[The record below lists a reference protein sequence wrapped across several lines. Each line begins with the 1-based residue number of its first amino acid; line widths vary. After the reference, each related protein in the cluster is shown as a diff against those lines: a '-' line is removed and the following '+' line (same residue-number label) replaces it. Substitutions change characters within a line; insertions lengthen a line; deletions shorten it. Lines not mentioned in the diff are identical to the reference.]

1 MRKNN
6 FLFVALVLFS
16 CLAQAGVYKHIDE
29 RGNVTYSNI
38 PSSNSTKIDLPPIV
52 VVPPSDS
59 GDIDD
64 RIIKRRENAR
74 IEEQREQMQSK
85 ISEEENRLNE
95 VKSEYKDGIPD
106 RLGSE
111 RNYQRYL
118 NRVERLREE
127 ISVRE
132 KNLNMLRNELEKL
145 PGKSN

>member
-74 IEEQREQMQSK
+74 IEEQREQIQGK
-85 ISEEENRLNE
+85 ITEEEKQLNE
-95 VKSEYKDGIPD
+95 VRNEYKDGVPD

-127 ISVRE
+127 INVRE
-132 KNLNMLRNELEKL
+132 KNLNMLRNEIEKL
-145 PGKSN
+145 PVKSK

>member
-1 MRKNN
+1 MKRNN
-6 FLFVALVLFS
+6 FLFIALILFS

-38 PSSNSTKIDLPPIV
+38 PSSNSKKIDLPPIV
-52 VVPPSDS
+52 VVPSTVS

-64 RIIKRRENAR
+64 RIMKRRENAR

-95 VKSEYKDGIPD
+95 VKNEYKDGIPD

-127 ISVRE
+127 INVRE
-132 KNLNMLRNELEKL
+132 KNLNMLRNEFEKL

>member
-1 MRKNN
+1 MKKNN
-6 FLFVALVLFS
+6 FLFIALVFFS
-16 CLAQAGVYKHIDE
+16 CLIQAGVYKHIDE

-38 PSSNSTKIDLPPIV
+38 PSSNSKKIDLPPIV
-52 VVPPSDS
+52 VVPSTVS

-64 RIIKRRENAR
+64 RIMKRRENAR

-95 VKSEYKDGIPD
+95 VKNEYKDGIPD

-127 ISVRE
+127 INVRE
-132 KNLNMLRNELEKL
+132 KNLNILRNEFEKL

>member
-1 MRKNN
+1 MKRNN
-6 FLFVALVLFS
+6 FLFIALILFS

-38 PSSNSTKIDLPPIV
+38 PSSNSKKIDLPPIV
-52 VVPPSDS
+52 VVPSTDS

-95 VKSEYKDGIPD
+95 VKSEYKEGIHD

>member
-1 MRKNN
+1 MKRNN
-6 FLFVALVLFS
+6 FLFIALILFS
-16 CLAQAGVYKHIDE
+16 CLAQAGMYKHIDE

-38 PSSNSTKIDLPPIV
+38 PSSNSKKIDLPPIV
-52 VVPPSDS
+52 VVPSTDS

>member
-1 MRKNN
+1 MEKNN
-6 FLFVALVLFS
+6 LLFITLVLFS

-38 PSSNSTKIDLPPIV
+38 PSSNSKKIDLPPIV
-52 VVPPSDS
+52 VVPPNNS

-74 IEEQREQMQSK
+74 IEEQREQIQSK
-85 ISEEENRLNE
+85 ITEEEKQLNE
-95 VKSEYKDGIPD
+95 VKNEYKDGVPD

-127 ISVRE
+127 INVRE
-132 KNLNMLRNELEKL
+132 KKLTILRNELEEL
-145 PGKSN
+145 PGKSK